1 MLAMVE
7 QLDTKRACP
16 SDAGSQSW
24 ASRVKENASVIESQA
39 YPESEETAPVF
50 MRNGVQHAM
59 QAAKNRYGSELWLR
73 LSPSERTRAIY
84 REMRRID
91 AAIARQASGRRMH
104 SSQAE
109 DGPSTPGW
117 SQGSPPANEL
127 TPLLESCWQAV
138 RRVRLDRRLMAE
150 LLVSSG
156 SVIERSRQILRDT
169 DRGCSAAHG

>member
-1 MLAMVE
+1 M
-7 QLDTKRACP
+7 DN
-16 SDAGSQSW
+16 S
-24 ASRVKENASVIESQA
+24 
-39 YPESEETAPVF
+39 
-50 MRNGVQHAM
+50 VQHAM

-84 REMRRID
+84 QELRRID
-91 AAIARQASGRRMH
+91 AATARQASGRRIY

-117 SQGSPPANEL
+117 SQDSPLPNEL

-138 RRVRLDRRLMAE
+138 QRVRLDRRLMAE
-150 LLVSSG
+150 LLVRSR

-169 DRGCSAAHG
+169 DRGCSTAHG